1 MNTAIVLLS
10 SIESHQNEII
20 GAVIN
25 QAVEFIPNAYII
37 DFYKDYKLNK
47 VLDAEPEIIK
57 AEQWKFDSWK
67 SMYKHYKKLVSDFD
81 NIILV
86 KAPINRDNANTLD
99 TKMLREINKM
109 TRLDDTYN
117 MQYDLMRRVIERLLF
132 VKACRGKNVVHFVI
146 DPDEV
151 DFSKV
156 WNFKSYRR
164 IGALKWN
171 NCEYGPIY
179 EYVLYNTFIQDIP
192 KFYDFYYVGSAITDD
207 RKYLYRC
214 QNEVLSHINRRRIG
228 FIKENPKI
236 GTFDIFDSNNRE
248 KRVSQSTYLY
258 NLKLSRYTMI
268 NPPYNK
274 NEFNIIR
281 FMEAVICDCIPL
293 ILKCKKDVRD
303 MKFGCLYNLILTFPD
318 IYDIITKRDL
328 IVVPKEIHIRL
339 TKYYEDSD
347 NGSVRKVKYG
357 TYGKP
362 DIDICEQ
369 IKETK
374 SFKKITDRDYVQSFY
389 DGLFSEVPNV

>member
-25 QAVEFIPNAYII
+25 QALEFIPGAYII
-37 DFYKDYKLNK
+37 DFYKDYKLSK
-47 VLDAEPEIIK
+47 VLDSEPEIIK

-99 TKMLREINKM
+99 VKMLREINKM

-164 IGALKWN
+164 FGALKWDG
-171 NCEYGPIY
+171 CEYGPIY
-179 EYVLYNTFIQDIP
+179 EYLLYNTFIQDIP
-192 KFYDFYYVGSAITDD
+192 KFYDFYYVGSAITED

-214 QNEVLSHINRRRIG
+214 QSEVLSHINRRRIG

-236 GTFDIFDSNNRE
+236 GTFDIFDGDNRE
-248 KRVSQSTYLY
+248 KRVTQSTYLY
-258 NLKLSRYTMI
+258 NLKLSRYTMV

-274 NEFNIIR
+274 KEFNIIR
-281 FMEAVICDCIPL
+281 FMEAVVCDCIPL

-303 MKFGCLYNLILTFPD
+303 MKFGCLHNLILTFPD
-318 IYDIITKRDL
+318 FYDIIIKRNL
-328 IVVPKEIHIRL
+328 IVVPKDIHIRL

-357 TYGKP
+357 TYGEP
-362 DIDICEQ
+362 DIDICQ
-369 IKETK
+369 QLKETK
-374 SFKKITDRDYVQSFY
+374 SFKKITDRNYVQSFY
-389 DGLFSEVPNV
+389 DGLFSEVSDV

>member
-25 QAVEFIPNAYII
+25 QAIEFIPNVYII

-47 VLDAEPEIIK
+47 VLLSEPDIIK

-99 TKMLREINKM
+99 VKMLREINKM

-156 WNFKSYRR
+156 WNFKIYRR
-164 IGALKWN
+164 FGALKWDG
-171 NCEYGPIY
+171 CEYGPIY
-179 EYVLYNTFIQDIP
+179 EYLLYNTFIQDIP
-192 KFYDFYYVGSAITDD
+192 KFYDFYYVGSAVTED

-214 QNEVLSHINRRRIG
+214 QSEVLSHINRRRIG

-236 GTFDIFDSNNRE
+236 GTFDIFDGDNRE
-248 KRVSQSTYLY
+248 KRVTQSTYLY
-258 NLKLSRYTMI
+258 NLKLSRYTMV

-274 NEFNIIR
+274 KEFNIIR
-281 FMEAVICDCIPL
+281 FMEAVVCDCIPL

-303 MKFGCLYNLILTFPD
+303 MKFGCLHNLILTFPD
-318 IYDIITKRDL
+318 FYDIIIKRNL
-328 IVVPKEIHIRL
+328 IVVPKDIHIRL

-357 TYGKP
+357 TYGEP
-362 DIDICEQ
+362 DIDICQ
-369 IKETK
+369 QLKETK
-374 SFKKITDRDYVQSFY
+374 SFKKITDRNYVQSFY
-389 DGLFSEVPNV
+389 DGLFSEVSDV

>member
-47 VLDAEPEIIK
+47 VLDSEPEIIK

-164 IGALKWN
+164 FGALKWN

-236 GTFDIFDSNNRE
+236 GTFDIFDSDNRE

-281 FMEAVICDCIPL
+281 FMEAIICDCIPL

-303 MKFGCLYNLILTFPD
+303 MKFGCLHNLILTFPD
-318 IYDIITKRDL
+318 FYDIIMKRNL
-328 IVVPKEIHIRL
+328 IVVPKDIHVRL

-347 NGSVRKVKYG
+347 NGSVRKVKYA

-369 IKETK
+369 LKETK
-374 SFKKITDRDYVQSFY
+374 SFKKITDRNYVQSFY
-389 DGLFSEVPNV
+389 DGLFSEVSNV

>member
-25 QAVEFIPNAYII
+25 QAVEFIPDAYII

-67 SMYKHYKKLVSDFD
+67 SMYKHYKKLVSGFD

-109 TRLDDTYN
+109 TRLDDKYN

-132 VKACRGKNVVHFVI
+132 VKACRGKNVVHFVV

-164 IGALKWN
+164 FGALKWN

-214 QNEVLSHINRRRIG
+214 QKEVLSHINRRRIG

-236 GTFDIFDSNNRE
+236 GTFDIFDGDNRE
-248 KRVSQSTYLY
+248 KRVTQSTYYY
-258 NLKLSRYTMI
+258 NLKLSRYTMV

-281 FMEAVICDCIPL
+281 FIEAVICDCIPL

-303 MKFGCLYNLILTFPD
+303 MKFGCLHNLILTFPD
-318 IYDIITKRDL
+318 FYDIIMKRDL
-328 IVVPKEIHIRL
+328 IVVPKDIHVRL

-347 NGSVRKVKYG
+347 NGSVRKVKYA

-389 DGLFSEVPNV
+389 DGLFSEVSNV

>member
-25 QAVEFIPNAYII
+25 QAIEFIPNVYII

-47 VLDAEPEIIK
+47 VLLSEPDIIK

-99 TKMLREINKM
+99 VKMLREINKM

-164 IGALKWN
+164 FGALKWDG
-171 NCEYGPIY
+171 CEYGPIY
-179 EYVLYNTFIQDIP
+179 EYLLYNTFIQDIP
-192 KFYDFYYVGSAITDD
+192 KFYDFYYVGSVITED

-214 QNEVLSHINRRRIG
+214 QSEVLSHINRRRIG

-236 GTFDIFDSNNRE
+236 GTFDIFDGDNRE
-248 KRVSQSTYLY
+248 KRVTQSTYLY
-258 NLKLSRYTMI
+258 NLKLSRYTMV

-274 NEFNIIR
+274 KEFNIIR
-281 FMEAVICDCIPL
+281 FMEAVVCDCIPL

-303 MKFGCLYNLILTFPD
+303 MKFGCLHNLILTFPD
-318 IYDIITKRDL
+318 FYDIIMKRNL
-328 IVVPKEIHIRL
+328 IVVPKDIHIRL

-357 TYGKP
+357 TYGEP
-362 DIDICEQ
+362 DIDICQ
-369 IKETK
+369 QLKETK
-374 SFKKITDRDYVQSFY
+374 SFKKITDRNYVQSFY
-389 DGLFSEVPNV
+389 DGLFSEVSDV

>member
-25 QAVEFIPNAYII
+25 QAVEFIPDAYII

-47 VLDAEPEIIK
+47 VLLSEPDIIK

-99 TKMLREINKM
+99 VKMLREINKM

-164 IGALKWN
+164 FGALKWDG
-171 NCEYGPIY
+171 CEYGPIY
-179 EYVLYNTFIQDIP
+179 EYLLYNTFIQDIP
-192 KFYDFYYVGSAITDD
+192 KFYDFYYVGSAITED

-214 QNEVLSHINRRRIG
+214 QSEVLSHINRRRIG

-236 GTFDIFDSNNRE
+236 GTFDIFDGDNRE
-248 KRVSQSTYLY
+248 KRVTQSTYLY
-258 NLKLSRYTMI
+258 NLKLSRYTMV

-274 NEFNIIR
+274 KEFNIIR
-281 FMEAVICDCIPL
+281 FMEAVVCDCIPL

-303 MKFGCLYNLILTFPD
+303 MKFGCLHNLILTFPD
-318 IYDIITKRDL
+318 FYDIIIKRNL
-328 IVVPKEIHIRL
+328 IVVPKDIHIRL

-357 TYGKP
+357 TYGEP
-362 DIDICEQ
+362 DIDICQ
-369 IKETK
+369 QLKETK
-374 SFKKITDRDYVQSFY
+374 SFKKITDRNYVQSFY
-389 DGLFSEVPNV
+389 DGLFSEVSDV

>member
-25 QAVEFIPNAYII
+25 QAVEFIPDAYII
-37 DFYKDYKLNK
+37 DYYKDYKLNK

-109 TRLDDTYN
+109 TRLDDKYN
-117 MQYDLMRRVIERLLF
+117 LQYDLMSRVIERLLF
-132 VKACRGKNVVHFVI
+132 VKACRGKNVVHFVV

-151 DFSKV
+151 DVSKV

-164 IGALKWN
+164 FGSLKWN

-214 QNEVLSHINRRRIG
+214 QKEVLSHINRRRIG
-228 FIKENPKI
+228 FVKENPKI
-236 GTFDIFDSNNRE
+236 GTFDIFDSDNRE

-281 FMEAVICDCIPL
+281 FMEAIICDCIPL
-293 ILKCKKDVRD
+293 ILKCKNDVRD
-303 MKFGCLYNLILTFPD
+303 MKFGCLHNLILTFPD
-318 IYDIITKRDL
+318 FYDIIMKRDL
-328 IVVPKEIHIRL
+328 IIVPKEIHVRL

-347 NGSVRKVKYG
+347 NGSVRKVKYA

>member
-25 QAVEFIPNAYII
+25 QAIEFIPNVYII

-47 VLDAEPEIIK
+47 VLLSEPDIIK

-99 TKMLREINKM
+99 VKMLREINKM

-156 WNFKSYRR
+156 WNFNSYRR
-164 IGALKWN
+164 FGALKWDG
-171 NCEYGPIY
+171 CEYGPIY
-179 EYVLYNTFIQDIP
+179 EYLLYNTFIQDIP
-192 KFYDFYYVGSAITDD
+192 KFYDFYYVGSAITED

-214 QNEVLSHINRRRIG
+214 QSEVLSHINRRRIG

-236 GTFDIFDSNNRE
+236 GTFDIFDGDNRE
-248 KRVSQSTYLY
+248 KRVTQSTYLY
-258 NLKLSRYTMI
+258 NLKLSRYTMV

-274 NEFNIIR
+274 KEFNIIR
-281 FMEAVICDCIPL
+281 FMEAVVCDCIPL

-303 MKFGCLYNLILTFPD
+303 MKFGCLHNLILTFPD
-318 IYDIITKRDL
+318 FYDIIMKRNL
-328 IVVPKEIHIRL
+328 IVVPKDIHIRL

-357 TYGKP
+357 TYGEP
-362 DIDICEQ
+362 DIDICQ
-369 IKETK
+369 QLKETK
-374 SFKKITDRDYVQSFY
+374 SFKKITDRNYVQSFY
-389 DGLFSEVPNV
+389 DGLFSEVSDV

>member
-25 QAVEFIPNAYII
+25 QAIEFIPNVYII

-47 VLDAEPEIIK
+47 VLLSEPDIIK

-99 TKMLREINKM
+99 VKMLREINKM

-156 WNFKSYRR
+156 WNFNSYRR
-164 IGALKWN
+164 FGALKWDG
-171 NCEYGPIY
+171 CEYGPIY
-179 EYVLYNTFIQDIP
+179 EYLLYNTFIQDIP
-192 KFYDFYYVGSAITDD
+192 KFYDFYYVGSAITED

-214 QNEVLSHINRRRIG
+214 QSEVLSHINRRRIG

-236 GTFDIFDSNNRE
+236 GTFDIFDGDNRE
-248 KRVSQSTYLY
+248 KRVTQSTYLY
-258 NLKLSRYTMI
+258 NLKLSRYTMV

-274 NEFNIIR
+274 KEFNIIR
-281 FMEAVICDCIPL
+281 FMEAVVCDCIPL

-303 MKFGCLYNLILTFPD
+303 MKFGCLHNLILTFPD
-318 IYDIITKRDL
+318 FYDIIMKRNL
-328 IVVPKEIHIRL
+328 IVVPKDIHIRL
-339 TKYYEDSD
+339 TKHYEDSD

-357 TYGKP
+357 TYGEP
-362 DIDICEQ
+362 DIDICQ
-369 IKETK
+369 QLKETK
-374 SFKKITDRDYVQSFY
+374 SFKKITDRNYVQSFY
-389 DGLFSEVPNV
+389 DGLFSEVSDV

>member
-25 QAVEFIPNAYII
+25 QAIEFIPNVYII

-47 VLDAEPEIIK
+47 VLLSEPDIIK

-67 SMYKHYKKLVSDFD
+67 SMYKHYKKLVSDLD

-99 TKMLREINKM
+99 VKMLREINKM

-164 IGALKWN
+164 FGALKWDG
-171 NCEYGPIY
+171 CEYGPIY
-179 EYVLYNTFIQDIP
+179 EYLLYNTFIQDIP
-192 KFYDFYYVGSAITDD
+192 KFYDFYYVGSAITED

-214 QNEVLSHINRRRIG
+214 QSEVLSHINRRRIG

-236 GTFDIFDSNNRE
+236 GTFDIFDGDNRE
-248 KRVSQSTYLY
+248 KRVTQSTYLY
-258 NLKLSRYTMI
+258 NLKLSRYTMV

-274 NEFNIIR
+274 KEFNIIR
-281 FMEAVICDCIPL
+281 FMEAVVCDCIPL

-303 MKFGCLYNLILTFPD
+303 MKFGCLHNLILTFPD
-318 IYDIITKRDL
+318 FYDIIIKRNL
-328 IVVPKEIHIRL
+328 IVVPKDIHIRL

-357 TYGKP
+357 TYGEP
-362 DIDICEQ
+362 DIDICQ
-369 IKETK
+369 QLKETK
-374 SFKKITDRDYVQSFY
+374 SFKKITDRNYVQSFY
-389 DGLFSEVPNV
+389 DGLFSEVSDV